1 MHNQSKIF
9 FCKGSFR
16 FKAVHMLL
24 EVFQKVAQKNTGSC
38 FLLSKLL
45 FEDKSHFYCYFIA
58 FLLFFIIISTDVT
71 ARSLL
76 VQGHANA
83 ILRDHVFKTTAVYGV
98 TECGLLCS
106 RDLRCESFN
115 TCTDKDKILCE
126 LNNATNEDSGKDFH
140 WTITCSYYSTIIRN
154 IIY

>member
-1 MHNQSKIF
+1 
-9 FCKGSFR
+9 
-16 FKAVHMLL
+16 MLL

-45 FEDKSHFYCYFIA
+45 SEDKSHFYCYFIA

-83 ILRDHVFKTTAVYGV
+83 ILRDRVVKTTTVYGV
-98 TECGLLCS
+98 TECGCCVHVTCVVSLL
-106 RDLRCESFN
+106 
-115 TCTDKDKILCE
+115 
-126 LNNATNEDSGKDFH
+126 
-140 WTITCSYYSTIIRN
+140 IRAL
-154 IIY
+154 IKTKFSVS